1 MGLPDYLVP
10 VQDRKP
16 HLMHATFF
24 DRIKKCTAAAFSTM
38 FVNTICVLEDAV
50 KLDMH
55 DFQPPL
61 LNISLKTWGEY
72 AKKKS
77 HHHALFLV
85 LEHFYET
92 LKLLMISWD
101 EHQDIALIYL
111 QMMKVD
117 SAIQS
122 HRQHQA
128 ISAIKDFLE
137 TQERIISLGRLKNL
151 YKVLNEKLQDHGQD
165 FCCILFA
172 KQGLT
177 THILKYAI
185 ESHILL
191 GKGLKRNVY
200 ILPRLLQ
207 QRCSLFQNR
216 HPKMHS
222 ELLKKAC
229 PICLYQLPLL
239 KKVWTFQRQTVQ
251 FTLMQWTML

>member
-1 MGLPDYLVP
+1 MTRSTKVLANYVKNWALKSKELQSGGYTGAGLPDYLVP

-24 DRIKKCTAAAFSTM
+24 DHIKKCTAAAFSTM

-72 AKKKS
+72 VKKKS

-92 LKLLMISWD
+92 LKWLVISWD

-128 ISAIKDFLE
+128 IFCNQGFLGDARKNHFSWM
-137 TQERIISLGRLKNL
+137 TQKP
-151 YKVLNEKLQDHGQD
+151 LQG
-165 FCCILFA
+165 A
-172 KQGLT
+172 
-177 THILKYAI
+177 
-185 ESHILL
+185 E
-191 GKGLKRNVY
+191 
-200 ILPRLLQ
+200 
-207 QRCSLFQNR
+207 
-216 HPKMHS
+216 
-222 ELLKKAC
+222 
-229 PICLYQLPLL
+229 
-239 KKVWTFQRQTVQ
+239 
-251 FTLMQWTML
+251 